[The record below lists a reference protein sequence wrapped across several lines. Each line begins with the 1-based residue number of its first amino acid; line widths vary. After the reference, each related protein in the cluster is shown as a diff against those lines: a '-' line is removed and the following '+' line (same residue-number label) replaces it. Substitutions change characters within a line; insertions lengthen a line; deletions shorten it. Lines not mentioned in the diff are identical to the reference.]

1 MRNVL
6 YNINVNIFVLY
17 NESMNTE
24 QHLFEIEIF
33 CSIIPVFA
41 VTFDQFH
48 SFLLNKKGK
57 KEGEIYL
64 KPVFSSFKKR
74 KSEVAVLKW
83 HMPVWMSSAEFEFLY
98 FCTSAHAGH
107 MSTYCIR
114 NTEHSDILFMWH
126 IDLCSILRC
135 WFYSCNSIPAV
146 LIIATWHT

>member
-1 MRNVL
+1 MYFCEVKLNFQHHYSSLRCHMTIQKIRNVL

-57 KEGEIYL
+57 KEGEIYI

-74 KSEVAVLKW
+74 KSVVAVLK
-83 HMPVWMSSAEFEFLY
+83 
-98 FCTSAHAGH
+98 
-107 MSTYCIR
+107 
-114 NTEHSDILFMWH
+114 
-126 IDLCSILRC
+126 
-135 WFYSCNSIPAV
+135 
-146 LIIATWHT
+146 